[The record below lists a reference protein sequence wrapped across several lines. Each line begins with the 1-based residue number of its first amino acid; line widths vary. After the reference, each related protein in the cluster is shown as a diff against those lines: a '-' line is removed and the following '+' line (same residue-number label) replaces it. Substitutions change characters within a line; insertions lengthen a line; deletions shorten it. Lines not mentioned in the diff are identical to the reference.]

1 MKTITEKA
9 ATLIFTAL
17 CMALIYMGF
26 TMMTEVGVGYI
37 WLAMYT
43 IAMHIAVKMR
53 VAAFSV
59 IVFISFSLVASAV

>member
-1 MKTITEKA
+1 VYMASQMYPTPTSTI
-9 ATLIFTAL
+9 I
-17 CMALIYMGF
+17 
-26 TMMTEVGVGYI
+26 VNP
-37 WLAMYT
+37 MYT

>member
-17 CMALIYMGF
+17 CMAMIYMGF

-43 IAMHIAVKMR
+43 CGAYGLGYQ
-53 VAAFSV
+53 
-59 IVFISFSLVASAV
+59 VFDYFVSSATETNN

>member
-1 MKTITEKA
+1 MKTIIEKA

-17 CMALIYMGF
+17 CMAMIYMGF

-43 IAMHIAVKMR
+43 CGAYGLAYQ
-53 VAAFSV
+53 
-59 IVFISFSLVASAV
+59 VFDYFVSNATKTNN